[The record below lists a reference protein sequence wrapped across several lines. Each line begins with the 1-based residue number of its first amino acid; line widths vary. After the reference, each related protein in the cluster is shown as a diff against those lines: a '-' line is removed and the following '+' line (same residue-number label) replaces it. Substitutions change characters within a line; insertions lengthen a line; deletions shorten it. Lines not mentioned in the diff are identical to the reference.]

1 MKKILLIEDDS
12 YIRKMVAN
20 RLETEGYKVL
30 SADGP
35 LEAIDYCDSEHGN
48 IGLVI
53 LDIMM
58 PDENMFDAHL
68 ADLSNGKRT
77 GLFLKSAMEEAFAK
91 HSEEFPYLIVLTGYY
106 NKEDMKVI
114 EEMAHEVIHKPTDE
128 DAIVKAVKNW
138 LPLRPS

>member
-30 SADGP
+30 S
-35 LEAIDYCDSEHGN
+35 
-48 IGLVI
+48 
-53 LDIMM
+53 
-58 PDENMFDAHL
+58 
-68 ADLSNGKRT
+68 
-77 GLFLKSAMEEAFAK
+77 AFAK